1 MAFEGLALVTVT
13 GTAGTSVFL
22 FAEFPVQDNNPATI
36 EKYIIIRVILYIVLH
51 IKICHMLPA
60 KIVNVN

>member
-1 MAFEGLALVTVT
+1 
-13 GTAGTSVFL
+13 
-22 FAEFPVQDNNPATI
+22 VQDNNPATI

-51 IKICHMLPA
+51 IKICHMLSA